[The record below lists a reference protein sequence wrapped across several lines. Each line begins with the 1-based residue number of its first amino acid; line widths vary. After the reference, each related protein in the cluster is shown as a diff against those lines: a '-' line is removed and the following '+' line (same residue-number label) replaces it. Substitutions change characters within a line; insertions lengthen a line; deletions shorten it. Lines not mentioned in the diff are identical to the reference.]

1 MKTYIIGR
9 QEDCDIV
16 IIDPTQMV
24 SRHHAVLTVSG
35 SKMTIT
41 DQSSNGTY
49 INGIRIAS
57 GAPVP
62 VTRKDVVSFG
72 QAAELNWARIP
83 DPSKKVLLFSIICAV
98 VVLAIGFGGK
108 MFYDSQKKSQ
118 KELVAKEQKDSTQL
132 ANLKTDIDALGKDCD
147 FIVSRTD
154 SLNKIVATIP
164 AEIDKKVPSKEIN
177 ALNRDFTKAET
188 MLQEIKANEF
198 KDNLISL
205 RAAASYEK
213 DPLELGKKVKEMQE
227 KAESYKQIIKQ
238 VSAQLKDITDKLAK
252 SPNKKIGNNGGQNH
266 EKDKEKEKDVEP
278 PIMQSNPLL

>member
-24 SRHHAVLTVSG
+24 SRHHAVLTVNG
-35 SKMTIT
+35 TKMTIT

-57 GAPVP
+57 GTPVP
-62 VTRKDVVSFG
+62 VTRRDVVSFG

-83 DPSKKVLLFSIICAV
+83 DPSKKVLLYTIIA
-98 VVLAIGFGGK
+98 AIIVAALGFGGK
-108 MFYDSQKKSQ
+108 MYYDSQKESHEQ
-118 KELVAKEQKDSTQL
+118 LVVKEQKDSTQL
-132 ANLKTDIDALGKDCD
+132 ANLKTDIEALGKDCD
-147 FIVSRTD
+147 FIVSRAD
-154 SLNKIVATIP
+154 SLNKILASIP

-188 MLQEIKANEF
+188 MLQSIKAGEF

-205 RAAASYEK
+205 KAAAAYEK
-213 DPLELGKKVKEMQE
+213 NPVELGKKVKEMQD

-238 VSAQLKDITDKLAK
+238 ASASLKDITEKLEK
-252 SPNKKIGNNGGQNH
+252 CPNKKTDNGKN
-266 EKDKEKEKDVEP
+266 KDKDKKEEKNEQP

>member
-16 IIDPTQMV
+16 ITDPTQMV
-24 SRHHAVLTVSG
+24 SRHHAVLTVNG
-35 SKMTIT
+35 TKMTIT
-41 DQSSNGTY
+41 DQSTNGTY

-62 VTRKDVVSFG
+62 VTRRDVVSFG

-83 DPSKKVLLFSIICAV
+83 DTSKKVLLYSIIGAV
-98 VVLAIGFGGK
+98 IVLALGFGGK
-108 MFYDSQKKSQ
+108 MYYDYQ
-118 KELVAKEQKDSTQL
+118 KESQQRLVVKEQKDSTQL
-132 ANLKTDIDALGKDCD
+132 AKLRIDIETLGKDCD
-147 FIVSRTD
+147 FIVRRTD
-154 SLNKIVATIP
+154 SLNKIMASIP

-188 MLQEIKANEF
+188 MLQEVKAGEF

-205 RAAASYEK
+205 KATSAYERN
-213 DPLELGKKVKEMQE
+213 PVELGKKVKEMQD

-238 VSAQLKDITDKLAK
+238 VSVSLKDITEKLEK
-252 SPNKKIGNNGGQNH
+252 SPNKKTDTGKNK
-266 EKDKEKEKDVEP
+266 EKDKKKEEQKDS